1 MFIANAL
8 SKKIIFTGQLL
19 LFLGTALCK
28 VQDVKFWDLHL
39 PNMTLFV
46 NKSDEVSKETSKIT
60 YSPFLQPSWTGLKKS
75 RRRHIDACWNSF
87 FWQKNAI
94 AAQFMSLKMRSIN
107 IQITWTRAMT
117 LPTSWSRS
125 GKGEYWWQCKE
136 YPRYPSIFQFS
147 SDIVWSFLCLNGNKL
162 M

>member
-19 LFLGTALCK
+19 LFLGTALCE

-60 YSPFLQPSWTGLKKS
+60 YSLSYNPAGQ
-75 RRRHIDACWNSF
+75 A
-87 FWQKNAI
+87 
-94 AAQFMSLKMRSIN
+94 
-107 IQITWTRAMT
+107 
-117 LPTSWSRS
+117 
-125 GKGEYWWQCKE
+125 
-136 YPRYPSIFQFS
+136 
-147 SDIVWSFLCLNGNKL
+147 
-162 M
+162 